1 MFRGYNYEKG
11 ASSLMKVPEKMV
23 VITNTAEITVIW
35 LQLLYTG
42 IIPVSV
48 SVFGARFQKEN

>member
-1 MFRGYNYEKG
+1 
-11 ASSLMKVPEKMV
+11 MKVPEKMG